1 MNDIMR
7 IIQALEYF
15 NILPEGLTKAA
26 KNKTREQR
34 GGFLGT
40 LVGTLGTTLLGNL
53 ISGKGIARGGCG
65 NTKRKEIVR
74 LGYGVEWDFLIPP
87 HPLTNFEIQK
97 YYQNEPRFTGAFS
110 GDNLR
115 KK

>member
-7 IIQALEYF
+7 IVQALENS
-15 NILPEGLTKAA
+15 NILPEGVTKAA

-34 GGFLGT
+34 GGFLET

-53 ISGKGIARGGCG
+53 ISGKGIASAGYG
-65 NTKRKEIVR
+65 NKRRKEIVR
-74 LGYGVEWDFLIPP
+74 PGYGVEWDFLIPP
-87 HPLTNFEIQK
+87 HPLTNFEIQN

-110 GDNLR
+110 GDNLPN
-115 KK
+115 K

>member
-1 MNDIMR
+1 MNGIMR
-7 IIQALEYF
+7 IVQALENF
-15 NILPEGLTKAA
+15 NILAEEVTKAA

-40 LVGTLGTTLLGNL
+40 LVRTLGTTLLGNL
-53 ISGKGIARGGCG
+53 ISGKGIARAGCG
-65 NTKRKEIVR
+65 NKKRKEIVR
-74 LGYGVEWDFLIPP
+74 PGYGVEWDFLIPS
-87 HPLTNFEIQK
+87 HSLTNFEIQK